1 MARRLVAACIK
12 QDTAHVGPFCSFF
25 LTIADRPSSE
35 CRKEGGGSHGPE
47 LRASIRV
54 PCRCMVCIMAAVH
67 SILYGLKSDEEEAE

>member
-35 CRKEGGGSHGPE
+35 CRKEGGG
-47 LRASIRV
+47 L
-54 PCRCMVCIMAAVH
+54 AAAHKAPARTQPSESRDGDAWCVSWQP
-67 SILYGLKSDEEEAE
+67 SILYCMG